1 VEPEQ
6 GIRRV
11 QCGTEFMYQCLDMR
25 GGFQRFDQHDIRIR
39 REPLAS
45 RNARASSLQ
54 QCSRARKCSGRGRWC
69 EGLTTRYRWMAMTV
83 FCLLQVLVSTAKH
96 RQSWYLRILQIAASP
111 SFFMTEIERQGTQ
124 SHILSIIA
132 WTLKLVRAWKIVIRT
147 WILNIKLMV
156 RDTKYQTVCCRN
168 FVLPV
173 ASFTYTEWLW
183 AWNLRIG
190 LPSMT
195 VFCLLQVLVST
206 AKHRQSWHLRI
217 LEYFT

>member
-1 VEPEQ
+1 MVLVSSFVQDMEMPDTSCGVEEEAPIAGTASAKRDEGIRSACSIFLSASTIHGAAAKCVEPEQ

-96 RQSWYLRILQIAASP
+96 RQS
-111 SFFMTEIERQGTQ
+111 
-124 SHILSIIA
+124 
-132 WTLKLVRAWKIVIRT
+132 
-147 WILNIKLMV
+147 
-156 RDTKYQTVCCRN
+156 
-168 FVLPV
+168 
-173 ASFTYTEWLW
+173 
-183 AWNLRIG
+183 
-190 LPSMT
+190 
-195 VFCLLQVLVST
+195 
-206 AKHRQSWHLRI
+206 
-217 LEYFT
+217 